1 MPKIEQW
8 PPDHSKAEIAN
19 ENTYNVERKET
30 LATAKKVLLEL
41 VSELH
46 NAGTDLT
53 TRDIVLYASRYRQIV
68 GGNEEV
74 FAPSPEVE
82 ITDLFDV
89 TIKNILDKTNNPYL
103 KIDMEKFLEY
113 CEELHQIHEE
123 L

>member
-8 PPDHSKAEIAN
+8 PPDHGKAEEAN
-19 ENTYNVERKET
+19 ENTYKTERKET

-46 NAGTDLT
+46 NAGISLT
-53 TRDIVLYASRYRQIV
+53 IRDIVLYESRYKQIV
-68 GGNEEV
+68 GGDEEI
-74 FAPSPEVE
+74 FSPSPEVE
-82 ITDLFDV
+82 ITELFDV

-103 KIDMEKFLEY
+103 KINLEKLMEY
-113 CEELHQIHEE
+113 CDELYEIHEE